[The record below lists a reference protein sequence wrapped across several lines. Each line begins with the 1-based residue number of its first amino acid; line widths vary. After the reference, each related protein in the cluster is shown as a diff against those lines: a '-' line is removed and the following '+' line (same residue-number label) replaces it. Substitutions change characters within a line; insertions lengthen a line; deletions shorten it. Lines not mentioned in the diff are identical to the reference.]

1 MRHTVM
7 APLLVSAL
15 ALALAGLCAPA
26 QAACYADYKAKR
38 DGPLQLHYGTLEIPD
53 SACSVGAAAPVV
65 AQRIGSDGWQLLSV
79 LSVFGPEGLA
89 RRERDAG
96 AYHLRY

>member
-1 MRHTVM
+1 MRHAVP
-7 APLLVSAL
+7 ALLL
-15 ALALAGLCAPA
+15 AAGVCTLAAPA
-26 QAACYADYKAKR
+26 DAACFADYKAKR

-53 SACSVGAAAPVV
+53 AACSAGAAAPLV
-65 AQRIGSDGWQLLSV
+65 ARRIGSDGWQLLSV

-89 RRERDAG
+89 QRERDAG